1 MKTNFFFKIILK
13 KIAINLIA
21 ILSTNKIGRYFT
33 EHLAKHISEQKYVIK
48 YNNVKL
54 NYYSPNRINKFRIE
68 TFSSKEPETLKW
80 IENFEENG
88 VLWDIGANIGL
99 YTCYAAKL
107 KNTSVY
113 AFEPSVFNIELLT
126 KNVFINKLSK
136 KVTIVPLPLVDKIKE
151 SEFNMT
157 SKDIGGSSS
166 TFDKDYTYDGSKLK
180 REFHYKML
188 GVTMNDCVNVLKI
201 KQPDYIKIDVD
212 GIEHLILEGGNQ
224 ILKKIKGIIV
234 EVDEKFL
241 MQSEKTKKYLSEAGL
256 VQKEKKHSDIIEK
269 SKFKNVYNQIWERI

>member
-1 MKTNFFFKIILK
+1 MKKILKIILK
-13 KIAINLIA
+13 KFAKCFIA
-21 ILSTNKIGRYFT
+21 ILNTNKIGRYFN
-33 EHLAKHISEQKYVIK
+33 EYLSKYIFDQKKVVKHNS
-48 YNNVKL
+48 VKL
-54 NYYSPNRINKFRIE
+54 VFYSPNRINRFRIE
-68 TFSSKEPETLKW
+68 TFSSKEPETLRW

-241 MQSEKTKKYLSEAGL
+241 IQSEKTKKYLSEAGL